1 MDEDRLTPQ
10 LGRLIDAAKA
20 AAGGAAAEGG
30 TSLGG
35 TDARVRREGWAV
47 LGLDGGVH
55 AGQSLA
61 AAVAAATATHT
72 QPEAA
77 AFAVAGEAGETL
89 LPAGG
94 WLAGAEDADPE
105 LPVVV
110 KYLGRWV
117 VVTLGEIPGGAA
129 AGPPGEAGAA
139 AAAAGGAST
148 EAGA

>member
-20 AAGGAAAEGG
+20 AAGGAAA
-30 TSLGG
+30 LGG
-35 TDARVRREGWAV
+35 FAARARREGWAV
-47 LGLDGGVH
+47 LGVDGGVH

-61 AAVAAATATHT
+61 AAVAAAAATHT

-94 WLAGAEDADPE
+94 WLAGAEDVDPE

-129 AGPPGEAGAA
+129 GEAGPAA
-139 AAAAGGAST
+139 PAAGGAST